1 MEKEMF
7 YCKKCNSMW
16 SGTPYSQQTCPDCG
30 NSMIKTNISLEEWK
44 SKTPEEKDTIKTVL
58 KEGQS
63 NPAYEMIQ
71 NNDLLSYVKKISD
84 DLTYIRNTIHLFVI
98 LFFISVI
105 ISIITSIF

>member
-58 KEGQS
+58 KEGQ
-63 NPAYEMIQ
+63 
-71 NNDLLSYVKKISD
+71 
-84 DLTYIRNTIHLFVI
+84 
-98 LFFISVI
+98 
-105 ISIITSIF
+105 